1 MITYQ
6 NIKDIQKLCREE
18 KLEFWKVVELADA
31 EERGV
36 PEEES
41 FAMMSEM
48 YKAMEM
54 ADASY
59 DGSLRSA
66 SL

>member
-41 FAMMSEM
+41 FDMMSEM
-48 YKAMEM
+48 YKA
-54 ADASY
+54 ARLSPR
-59 DGSLRSA
+59 LWRRR
-66 SL
+66 